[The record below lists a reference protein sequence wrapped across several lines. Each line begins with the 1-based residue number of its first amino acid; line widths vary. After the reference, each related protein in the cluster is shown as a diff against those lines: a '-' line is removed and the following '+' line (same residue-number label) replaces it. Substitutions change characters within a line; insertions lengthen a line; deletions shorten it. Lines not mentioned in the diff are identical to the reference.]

1 MFIFDGRIFL
11 IKRKLCVP
19 RILLGFG
26 ALNFYSVIFHSMI
39 FSFII
44 NSHGVYLF
52 QVSFSTNYYGYENFE
67 GIVGVNVTAMLVSA
81 TLFITVHSK

>member
-1 MFIFDGRIFL
+1 
-11 IKRKLCVP
+11 
-19 RILLGFG
+19 
-26 ALNFYSVIFHSMI
+26 MI